1 MKKMIL
7 TLACLLGMST
17 VALAVSNSDVILQHG
32 SNITVYAADDLPL
45 ALEAAV
51 DGDVVFLNEGNY
63 PPFEITKKITIQ
75 GVGDLTYI
83 DGSISINIPG
93 EPNLDAPVLQYMRI
107 NGIVTVDGITKG
119 LKIIQCHFV
128 KREDRANLVFN
139 AITYDAYIDRC
150 KFEGYY
156 DSRTGYYGGINIGKT
171 YTETITVNGV
181 SSSYISPYVKGLTV
195 TNSVISCVIGDKSS
209 TNVTFVN
216 CDIQYPYL
224 TLGTVI
230 NTILFVYTDM
240 YNTQFVNSYIINANY
255 LSSDCTTTDCYFG
268 GNKLAYDSED
278 IAANGYYGNDGT
290 IIGPLGGATP
300 YTLVPDV
307 PKVTLS
313 NLKVD
318 TQKEE
323 LNVTL
328 TVSPK

>member
-17 VALAVSNSDVILQHG
+17 AALAVSNSDVILQHG
-32 SNITVYAADDLPL
+32 NNITVFAADDFPL

-63 PPFEITKKITIQ
+63 PPFEVTKKITIQ

-83 DGSISINIPG
+83 GGSISINIPD

-107 NGIVTVDGITKG
+107 KGFINVNTATKG
-119 LKIIQCHFV
+119 LRIKQCHT
-128 KREDRANLVFN
+128 EDGGLMFN
-139 AITYDAYIDRC
+139 AKTHNAYVDRC
-150 KFEGYY
+150 LFVGTFSSSTYY
-156 DSRTGYYGGINIGKT
+156 HRGIDISQT

-181 SSSYISPYVKGLTV
+181 SSDYILPYVKGLTV
-195 TNSVISCVIGDKSS
+195 TNSVIYGVEGDKTS
-209 TNVTFVN
+209 TNSTFIN
-216 CDIQYPYL
+216 CYIAYPHT

-230 NTILFVYTDM
+230 NSIIESSSYT
-240 YNTQFVNSYIINANY
+240 YIFNTQFVNSYIVPSGN
-255 LSSDCTTTDCYFG
+255 LSSDCKTTDCYFG
-268 GNKLAYDSED
+268 NSKLKYDSED

-290 IIGPLGGATP
+290 IIGPLGGNTP
-300 YTLVPDV
+300 YTLTPDV

-313 NLKVD
+313 DLKVD